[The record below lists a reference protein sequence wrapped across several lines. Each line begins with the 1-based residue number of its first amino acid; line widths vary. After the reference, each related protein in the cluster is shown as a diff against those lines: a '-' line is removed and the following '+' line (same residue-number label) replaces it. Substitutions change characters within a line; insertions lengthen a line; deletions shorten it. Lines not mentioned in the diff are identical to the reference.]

1 MRSIHTIKS
10 GNREKKD
17 YYTKDESLKQSKD
30 KDQKAYYGKGEGEVQ
45 GKTEAIWFG
54 KDAARLNLRGHAQQS
69 DFEQIYDGFIPG
81 TQDRI
86 RGEKPRE
93 DHQENCLYDVVLS
106 CKKSVSMQ
114 IHLGQDERLY
124 KAYQETVLEIAQLVE
139 NDYAQARIQTNG
151 DRHIVQTG
159 GIIALMI
166 PHHTSREMDMNVHTH
181 LAIANGTFCEDGKW
195 RSLLDRGFSHAYY
208 MGDYFSARLAAKVQA
223 LGYEIRETVT
233 EEGHPSWELAGY
245 TDEQIKVFSKR
256 SENAKVKELV
266 AAGMSR
272 DDALMRTRK
281 AKNAEETL
289 EEAQGRWKVE
299 ADAFEIEAITPL
311 NRPIAPKL
319 KATAEQVLESA
330 IRHYSNRSNHF
341 TRDKIREYAFK
352 LSRTFTVED
361 LDRAI
366 AIHPELIDYGKL
378 QGVDELK
385 GHFTTAQ
392 AVEREIR
399 TIKAWMQGKGL
410 ATAILGR
417 EAATQALEQT
427 QLKTGQR
434 EAIIGV
440 LASNNQHQIIH
451 GLSGVGKTTA
461 LRQLKVLTDLCSV
474 EVMGFAPSIDAA
486 KKLSTELGIETHT
499 VQSLVK
505 KNFDLKPNQI
515 LIIDEAGMV
524 SAEMMDVVMQ
534 KANAAG
540 ARVLLVGDTGQNQ
553 AIEAGSPMRSLMQHG
568 AEVHH
573 IAEIIR
579 QQNSIQRQAVELI
592 AKGKG
597 LDALSLLNEHDYIN
611 PIPDREYRV
620 SALAAEFL
628 SLSPEEQLNT
638 LIVAGTNAEKDSIT
652 AEIRV
657 GLKVTGRLGQSVR
670 VVELQYAIPTPEEAQ
685 DISCYSVGD
694 TVTLAMLHKG
704 FSVQKSKLCFT
715 VLAQKDDALVLRSTE
730 GKIYQFNPALSILDT
745 SIKVTQLRDRA
756 LTPEEAKQIA
766 YYRMGDYIKFSRNYK
781 RISERDYERTWLQK
795 NVPYQVVG
803 KDGNELIVSTAGGRR
818 FRVNPS
824 LMKDKQVFEGHEFD
838 VAVGDSLRWTS
849 SNRDKGQINGKTFKI
864 TALDGDI
871 ATILTDDGLRQLDL
885 SEALVV
891 DYTLTSTSYRAQGSD
906 RPRVF
911 VSATN
916 DPTSNREPFYVSI
929 SRQIKELKVWTDDY
943 DGLKRRVAESNVQ
956 LNPLELLGDH
966 YGRNTVSADQSTAQS
981 THSPDSGA
989 TAAEHGSQSDGEQR
1003 LEHGTDRRQGRDGGL
1018 SGDVRGTTGEP
1029 EAIGDSRRDS
1039 GIDGDSQ
1046 GSQRPSDQLGTD
1058 PRRDDRSS
1066 ELRRRRDQDLIP
1078 ENPQQ
1083 SSHESSA
1090 ELSSRI
1096 DRVITSLDRL
1106 ADDDLVRDSS
1116 LVQSTR
1122 EVVDALEPIVSGLE
1136 AQSSPVSP
1144 KLDLATAMERAIAAL
1159 TQADSEQVFSD
1170 STIINEIKGLAAQIE
1185 SHTFAQEQ
1193 FINQIGVNHDP
1204 SNSPSARENGN
1215 TEQFGEHHVRSNNSS
1230 ESPARDDAREPANHQ
1245 HRADTL
1251 GTSLRNLAG
1260 EPSNIRRDDAESGWV
1275 ASRDGGTYQELAE
1288 AIGEQERHLFVGE
1301 AISGNGGGRHRDT
1314 EKSNQKIGRA
1324 EPSVTGASRLQAI
1337 ADEIVR
1343 VRLQRELAYP
1353 LAHLQTRLMKL
1364 RELKQ
1369 VNEQLQAHNAEKLQE
1384 VLSGAKVEVLSTTLE
1399 DWRSLREENAVQT
1412 FPDVVSSSDV
1422 AQLTELL
1429 ENYPAQKAIQF
1440 AMEDFYQ
1447 TSDRIIDM
1455 KSTLKSG
1462 IPIFRVDKSS
1472 EFCKDL
1478 TEDSMP
1484 TKTADP
1490 PKRNPRRQTP
1500 VPGTRTAPPPN
1511 KRTQTPVSTT
1521 PKPVKPEPPF
1531 WVPDYT
1537 DSVRPDH
1544 IESHHWQEMV
1554 KSVIYPDLIRD
1565 NVRSLEGESVY
1576 DRLLSERLATMGT
1589 GQYVTVPMAREMKR
1603 YEQLSEGGWWGT
1615 AGIDAASLA
1624 NLQPGEKPSLSDWGC
1639 FKGDRPRID
1648 QDKTQRKD
1656 EPQFIKYEH
1665 PAGTGRHLYLVNVS
1679 DALAQ
1684 KIYTKHGVQP
1694 TTLEKQSGFW
1704 AVVKAHPEIPINL
1717 GEGLKKTLA
1726 ATSQGD
1732 VQIGSSGVNGFY
1744 RARDTQ
1750 GNRLPE
1756 RVLNEELAVFAVP
1769 GRVFRFTFD
1778 QDTKASTVQNVRRDM
1793 VRTIELLE
1801 ARGCVCLVAKWNPD
1815 QGKGLDDLIAN
1826 QGPQA
1831 YARAIANAQPAERE
1845 KQIHYRTEFNAIARQ
1860 IRKNQPDITHEALD
1874 VEVYLRAVT
1883 KGEPKDGDR
1892 FISQSDYAQT
1902 LKDSALV
1909 AAYVESIKSIA
1920 PHYHQRLREQ
1930 AEHRTAYDDF
1940 VKQTEQEL
1948 GAMSGERLDIEVY
1961 LRASASGA
1969 NAEALIS
1976 QGGIAESL
1984 KDPALIQ
1991 AYIERVKIAAPQY
2004 QQQQELEAAA
2014 RAQSAMD
2021 RIAYVAIAQQL
2032 RSELGDIPDQ
2042 QLDIEIYL
2050 RCADSELDIDRIL
2063 AQSDQ
2068 AQTLSTPSQ
2077 LQDYI
2082 KRIKTEAP
2090 QYQQQRIEAAKA
2102 QTARLAAAQA
2112 EVQRQAI
2119 ALATER
2125 AQRNVD
2131 RALYLST
2138 ANEVRQ
2144 ALGKISAERLDV
2156 EVHLRISA
2164 AGGNPD
2170 RVLTQ
2175 SDRAQK
2181 LGNPTEVNA
2190 YVERLKGLGLAQ
2202 VKRQTDEQ
2210 HKLNLRVLNAGRT
2223 LVSWGGQTTKAGW
2236 RVWGKG
2242 DCWFGEKGNE
2252 FRVNCFT
2259 RRKRILELKDG
2270 KLAGTVTSK
2279 DVERFERAVVA
2290 GINAARSSRRK
2301 IQKSSDLEI

>member
-45 GKTEAIWFG
+45 GKTEAVWFG
-54 KDAARLNLRGHAQQS
+54 KDAARLNLRGHAEQA
-69 DFEQIYDGFIPG
+69 DFEQIYDGFIPS

-139 NDYAQARIQTNG
+139 NDYAQARIQVNG
-151 DRHIVQTG
+151 DRRIVQTG

-166 PHHTSREMDMNVHTH
+166 PHHTSRELDMNVHTH
-181 LAIANGTFCEDGKW
+181 LAIANGTYCEDGKW

-256 SENAKVKELV
+256 SEDAKVKELV
-266 AAGMSR
+266 SAGMSR

-311 NRPIAPKL
+311 DRPVEPKL
-319 KATAEQVLESA
+319 RATPEQVLESA

-352 LSRTFTVED
+352 LNRTFTVED
-361 LDRAI
+361 LDRVI

-399 TIKAWMQGKGL
+399 TIKAWMQGKGI

-461 LRQLKVLTDLCSV
+461 LRQLKALTDRCSV

-486 KKLSTELGIETHT
+486 KKLSGELGIETHT

-592 AKGKG
+592 AKGRG

-638 LIVAGTNAEKDSIT
+638 LIVAGTNAEKDAIT
-652 AEIRV
+652 AQIRA
-657 GLKVTGRLGQSVR
+657 GLKAEGRLGQSVR

-694 TVTLAMLHKG
+694 TVTLAMLHKN
-704 FSVQKSKLCFT
+704 FSAQKSKLCFT

-756 LTPEEAKQIA
+756 LTPEEARQIA
-766 YYRMGDYIKFSRNYK
+766 YYRVGDYIKFTRNYK
-781 RISERDYERTWLQK
+781 RISDRGYENTWLQK
-795 NVPYQVVG
+795 NVAYQVVG
-803 KDGNELIVSTAGGRR
+803 KENNELIVATAGGRR

-864 TALDGDI
+864 TAINGDMATVLTKDGS
-871 ATILTDDGLRQLDL
+871 TQVDL
-885 SEALVV
+885 SEALAV

-956 LNPLELLGDH
+956 LNPLELLGEH
-966 YGRNTVSADQSTAQS
+966 YGSKSASANKSTAQS

-1018 SGDVRGTTGEP
+1018 SGEVRGVTGEP
-1029 EAIGDSRRDS
+1029 EAIRDGGRDS
-1039 GIDGDSQ
+1039 GIDRDT
-1046 GSQRPSDQLGTD
+1046 QRLEGQTDELGTD

-1078 ENPQQ
+1078 EAAQQ

-1096 DRVITSLDRL
+1096 DRVISSLDRL
-1106 ADDDLVRDSS
+1106 ADDDLVRDSG

-1122 EVVDALEPIVSGLE
+1122 EVVDALEPIVSALE
-1136 AQSSPVSP
+1136 TQSAPVSP
-1144 KLDLATAMERAIAAL
+1144 KLDLTAAMERAISAL
-1159 TQADSEQVFSD
+1159 IQVDSEQVFSD
-1170 STIINEIKGLAAQIE
+1170 NTIIDEIKGLAAQIE
-1185 SHTFAQEQ
+1185 AHTLAQEQ
-1193 FINQIGVNHDP
+1193 FINQTGEHHDP
-1204 SNSPSARENGN
+1204 IDSHSPSARENGN
-1215 TEQFGEHHVRSNNSS
+1215 TEQFGEHYVEQYSRS
-1230 ESPARDDAREPANHQ
+1230 ESQSVTTRRDSGVEPNGRDAGVKRHAANLEPTIRGSARAFVPKRNTGIKGHDPELAGHHRGAHQNSTQTSRNQERNVSGLEAEPGNRPGTAQDRPIEYRDIGSEPATAT
-1245 HRADTL
+1245 R
-1251 GTSLRNLAG
+1251 
-1260 EPSNIRRDDAESGWV
+1260 
-1275 ASRDGGTYQELAE
+1275 
-1288 AIGEQERHLFVGE
+1288 ERHSHATAGPNNETEQTGTIASGLF
-1301 AISGNGGGRHRDT
+1301 S
-1314 EKSNQKIGRA
+1314 RA
-1324 EPSVTGASRLQAI
+1324 TDGLPAL
-1337 ADEIVR
+1337 ADAIVR
-1343 VRLQRELAYP
+1343 IRLQRELKEP
-1353 LAHLQTRLMKL
+1353 LAQLRSTLAEL
-1364 RELKQ
+1364 REVNQLNERLKAELDAQRSATVAHQ
-1369 VNEQLQAHNAEKLQE
+1369 VELVSERQSIAANKEALLAKLEAHLAQAKIE
-1384 VLSGAKVEVLSTTLE
+1384 VLDTTLSE
-1399 DWRSLREENAVQT
+1399 WRSLREEPESPQLPELAIA
-1412 FPDVVSSSDV
+1412 PSELL
-1422 AQLTELL
+1422 QLTSLL
-1429 ENYPAQKAIQF
+1429 ENYPAQKVIEY
-1440 AMEDFYQ
+1440 AMEEYYQ
-1447 TSDRIIDM
+1447 ASAQ
-1455 KSTLKSG
+1455 G
-1462 IPIFRVDKSS
+1462 IS
-1472 EFCKDL
+1472 EFRNEPNEG
-1478 TEDSMP
+1478 TMS
-1484 TKTADP
+1484 TKTVEP
-1490 PKRNPRRQTP
+1490 PKRKPQPAEPTTKPTKRQTSSKP
-1500 VPGTRTAPPPN
+1500 IHKQEIAIFWEPN
-1511 KRTQTPVSTT
+1511 YSGAEQ
-1521 PKPVKPEPPF
+1521 PF
-1531 WVPDYT
+1531 HINDMHWQDWV
-1537 DSVRPDH
+1537 DSAVHPSV
-1544 IESHHWQEMV
+1544 IESRLQSI
-1554 KSVIYPDLIRD
+1554 KDQQVI
-1565 NVRSLEGESVY
+1565 E
-1576 DRLLSERLATMGT
+1576 RLLDKKLEFLGNFEKVKGEWKRRKIGSQHGNADIQKEIARYQPLA
-1589 GQYVTVPMAREMKR
+1589 V
-1603 YEQLSEGGWWGT
+1603 SGGWWVDSG
-1615 AGIDAASLA
+1615 DDPRCFPMLKPS
-1624 NLQPGEKPSLSDWGC
+1624 EKPQHSTYGT
-1639 FKGDRPRID
+1639 FKPDDPRID
-1648 QDKTQRKD
+1648 LKKTLEKRKKD
-1656 EPQFIKYEH
+1656 PNAPTQFRKYEN
-1665 PAGTGRHLYLVNVS
+1665 PAGTKQELFERDLSFAHVPNEI
-1679 DALAQ
+1679 AA
-1684 KIYTKHGVQP
+1684 KIFEKYGVVP
-1694 TTLEKQSGFW
+1694 TEEERRAGFW
-1704 AVVKAHPEIPINL
+1704 YTVWKHPEIPIYRV
-1717 GEGLKKTLA
+1717 EGDKKDGALV
-1726 ATSQGD
+1726 SQGR
-1732 VQIGSSGVNGFY
+1732 VVISGQGVNAGY
-1744 RARDTQ
+1744 RANDQ
-1750 GNRLPE
+1750 MDNPLPE
-1756 RVLNEELAVFAVP
+1756 RVLHPQLAVFAVP
-1769 GRVFRFTFD
+1769 GRQIRYAFD
-1778 QDTKASTVQNVRRDM
+1778 ADQSVRSILNVRQSM
-1793 VRTIELLE
+1793 VREGELLQ
-1801 ARGCVCLVAKWNPD
+1801 ARGCDLYVIKWEPS
-1815 QGKGLDDLIAN
+1815 QGKGCDDLIKN
-1826 QGPQA
+1826 FGPLA
-1831 YARAIANAQPAERE
+1831 FENADRNAKPFEVEARIY
-1845 KQIHYRTEFNAIARQ
+1845 YRTEFNAIARQ
-1860 IRKNQPDITHEALD
+1860 VRTNYPQAKSEFLD
-1874 VEVYLRAVT
+1874 AEVYLRTISKA
-1883 KGEPKDGDR
+1883 EAKDGDR
-1892 FISQSDYAQT
+1892 FLSQSDHARS
-1902 LKDSALV
+1902 LKTPEQV
-1909 AAYVESIKSIA
+1909 QAYVDHIKANA
-1920 PHYHQRLREQ
+1920 PQIRQQYQDALAAKAVAEAQQQKELAATQAMEQ
-1930 AEHRTAYDDF
+1930 A
-1940 VKQTEQEL
+1940 K
-1948 GAMSGERLDIEVY
+1948 
-1961 LRASASGA
+1961 
-1969 NAEALIS
+1969 AL
-1976 QGGIAESL
+1976 A
-1984 KDPALIQ
+1984 
-1991 AYIERVKIAAPQY
+1991 
-2004 QQQQELEAAA
+2004 QQQPVID
-2014 RAQSAMD
+2014 RANYEKLAQQVRNQLYNIPPKQFDAFVYKWAQAKGLDGD
-2021 RIAYVAIAQQL
+2021 RIV
-2032 RSELGDIPDQ
+2032 
-2042 QLDIEIYL
+2042 
-2050 RCADSELDIDRIL
+2050 
-2063 AQSDQ
+2063 AQSDIS
-2068 AQTLSTPSQ
+2068 STFKSPREVSGYVKRMKQ
-2077 LQDYI
+2077 LAN
-2082 KRIKTEAP
+2082 RIAEAP
-2090 QYQQQRIEAAKA
+2090 GADVSDQQRQLNVRAVKSCEWLAVNYGKQQADGWMVFEGNQFSCCAKEGEYKIYS
-2102 QTARLAAAQA
+2102 R
-2112 EVQRQAI
+2112 VK
-2119 ALATER
+2119 
-2125 AQRNVD
+2125 QRNVLVFGNNRLD
-2131 RALYLST
+2131 GALSLR
-2138 ANEVRQ
+2138 EVEKFESAVEKGKTMAAEKRQ
-2144 ALGKISAERLDV
+2144 AKVIKKSR
-2156 EVHLRISA
+2156 
-2164 AGGNPD
+2164 
-2170 RVLTQ
+2170 
-2175 SDRAQK
+2175 
-2181 LGNPTEVNA
+2181 
-2190 YVERLKGLGLAQ
+2190 
-2202 VKRQTDEQ
+2202 
-2210 HKLNLRVLNAGRT
+2210 
-2223 LVSWGGQTTKAGW
+2223 
-2236 RVWGKG
+2236 
-2242 DCWFGEKGNE
+2242 EKG
-2252 FRVNCFT
+2252 R
-2259 RRKRILELKDG
+2259 
-2270 KLAGTVTSK
+2270 
-2279 DVERFERAVVA
+2279 
-2290 GINAARSSRRK
+2290 
-2301 IQKSSDLEI
+2301 